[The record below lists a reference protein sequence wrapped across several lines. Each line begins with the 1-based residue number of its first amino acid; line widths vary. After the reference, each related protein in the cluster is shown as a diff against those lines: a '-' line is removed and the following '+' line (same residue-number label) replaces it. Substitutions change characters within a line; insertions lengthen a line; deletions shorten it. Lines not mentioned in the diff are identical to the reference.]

1 MSKPRTKLVVPVGPW
16 IASERCLART
26 FACASWPIELVAVLA
41 IGALAEL
48 VQHHPTLV
56 VEWRSLRVELRSHD
70 VDAVTERDWEL
81 AHRIDVLLD
90 VVEDEMR

>member
-1 MSKPRTKLVVPVGPW
+1 
-16 IASERCLART
+16 
-26 FACASWPIELVAVLA
+26 
-41 IGALAEL
+41 
-48 VQHHPTLV
+48 